1 MRSQILHQ
9 MVHRRFARI
18 VNKTI
23 RKPRQSA
30 HAPDRDDLAAGFA
43 GAFSALVAFDA
54 QFEEGHGSGKHDGDV
69 GLEGVGPEL
78 RGPVVEVVVADFC
91 DGRLGGWFG
100 ASVGRGV
107 EGCLACVVYQQV
119 YVACFFGDLVDGA
132 LEVGVRGCAA
142 LDWDEVAVFLCQR
155 FSWWTGLT

>member
-43 GAFSALVAFDA
+43 GAFSALVAFDE
-54 QFEEGHGSGKHDGDV
+54 QFEEGHGSGKHGGDV

-78 RGPVVEVVVADFC
+78 RGPVVEVVVADF
-91 DGRLGGWFG
+91 LGGGLRGGFG
-100 ASVGRGV
+100 AGVGRGV
-107 EGCLACVVYQQV
+107 EGCLAGVVDEEV
-119 YVACFFGDLVDGA
+119 DVACFARDLVDGA
-132 LEVGVRGCAA
+132 LEVGVGGCAA
-142 LDWDEVAVFLCQR
+142 LDGGQVVVLL
-155 FSWWTGLT
+155 GLVLGCGC